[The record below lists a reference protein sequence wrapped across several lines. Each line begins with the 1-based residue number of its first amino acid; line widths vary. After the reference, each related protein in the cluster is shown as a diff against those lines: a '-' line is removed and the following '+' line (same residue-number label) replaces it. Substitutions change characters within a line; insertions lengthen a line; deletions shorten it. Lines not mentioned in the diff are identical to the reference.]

1 MDVNLRSTSLTSL
14 IRSEADG
21 CKCCYP
27 LITPAR
33 PKRKPYVIRANV
45 DIYYEIDPNTLPDW
59 VDDLGVEKL
68 AAAAFTNHNKALTLT
83 GLAEVLNQNPAE
95 ISLNSVLIS

>member
-1 MDVNLRSTSLTSL
+1 MPELPV
-14 IRSEADG
+14 
-21 CKCCYP
+21 CKP
-27 LITPAR
+27 Q
-33 PKRKPYVIRANV
+33 RKPYVIRANV
-45 DIYYEIDPNTLPDW
+45 DIYYEIDPDTLPDW

-68 AAAAFTNHNKALTLT
+68 AAAAFTNHNKALTLR